1 MEINWPRRKIRT
13 SPVSAQQIGK
23 HAEDFAQKFLCDKGL
38 KIIGRNLRYKLG
50 EIDIIAEDGED
61 LVFVEVRFRSGAT
74 RGEAAE
80 SVSEKKQKRLIRA
93 AQTWLQQHKSYQNH
107 YCRFD
112 LVAINSVIDIEHTD
126 WEKNAFQT
134 TGFS

>member
-1 MEINWPRRKIRT
+1 MAINWPQPNIRK
-13 SPVSAQQIGK
+13 SPTSAQKIGK
-23 HAEDFAQKFLCDKGL
+23 NAEDFAQKLLRDKGL

-50 EIDIIAEDGED
+50 EIDIIAEDGEE
-61 LVFVEVRFRSGAT
+61 LVFVEVRFRSRAT

-80 SVSEKKQKRLIRA
+80 SVSAKKQKRLIRA
-93 AQTWLQQHKSYQNH
+93 AQTWLQQHKYYQNH

-112 LVAINSVIDIEHTD
+112 LVAINSVIDIEHTN